1 MVNCSF
7 QIKNPGQ
14 KRMQVMKRT
23 RRLRR
28 PSPRT
33 VTNRMVRA
41 VLAAGVLL
49 AAPSLCGH
57 HGFAVCVHR
66 GVDGPFSIFHYFQL
80 RRSENRK
87 NAANAASFELDC
99 KLPKLRTWVRFP

>member
-1 MVNCSF
+1 
-7 QIKNPGQ
+7 
-14 KRMQVMKRT
+14 MKRT

-41 VLAAGVLL
+41 VLAAVLL

-57 HGFAVCVHR
+57 HGFAVYVHR
-66 GVDGPFSIFHYFQL
+66 GVDGPFSIFHYFIISQL
-80 RRSENRK
+80 RRLENRT
-87 NAANAASFELDC
+87 NAANPASFELDC
-99 KLPKLRTWVRFP
+99 KLPKLRTWVRFPSPAP

>member
-1 MVNCSF
+1 MTAFTRNSMFRRYLEGISGQTLGHYCF

-41 VLAAGVLL
+41 VLAAGGLL
-49 AAPSLCGH
+49 AAPSLCWH

-66 GVDGPFSIFHYFQL
+66 GVDGPFFIFPYFPI
-80 RRSENRK
+80 K
-87 NAANAASFELDC
+87 A
-99 KLPKLRTWVRFP
+99 V